1 MKPFE
6 VYIAYV
12 SWGDEGKRRPVLI
25 LYEQEKEVSVFRITT
40 QYQSK
45 SAAVQSK
52 YLMINDWHQAGLDK
66 PSYIDTSKIIDLPI
80 KSVDAFPTGKLSA
93 EDKQRLLDYLS

>member
-6 VYIAYV
+6 IYIAYV
-12 SWGDEGKRRPVLI
+12 SWGNEGKRRPVLI
-25 LYEQEKEVSVFRITT
+25 LSEQEKEVSVFPITT

-52 YLMINDWHQAGLDK
+52 YLVINDWRQAGLDK
-66 PSYIDTSKIIDLPI
+66 LSYIDASKIIDLPI
-80 KSVDAFPTGKLSA
+80 KSVAVFPIGKLSV